1 MASLDP
7 VCTQNLSGHFFN
19 LGAIVLMAYTY
30 RLIHSFEAYFC
41 CFSEDVGAGRDLA

>member
-19 LGAIVLMAYTY
+19 LGAIVSRTYTY
-30 RLIHSFEAYFC
+30 RLIHSFEVYF
-41 CFSEDVGAGRDLA
+41 CFSENVGAGRGLA